1 MCVLAGPSLFDHPTS
16 INIAKTTID
25 KVPNTRHRDRIP
37 SHPHVDFSQ
46 RLHSCCLGFPPLRE
60 LPHHL
65 CIGDDTHRAG
75 THPYTERAGLLERQ
89 GIKQAP
95 KSLAWSDLHK
105 SQDLETNDK
114 TICGSRT
121 RPRGGAEQA
130 SSCKK
135 QFHRPNPRSES
146 ESCITAPVRNAQS
159 TRQASTAFQPPPRR
173 LRYPPGRQR
182 EQCVH
187 SPPRS
192 PSPSLRRSETTA
204 PIVPVLRVLERRGR
218 PFAARI
224 PAVPRR
230 EPLPCL
236 PRLTPLPSPISWQW
250 RPWWYR
256 LVS

>member
-1 MCVLAGPSLFDHPTS
+1 MTESRPIPTS
-16 INIAKTTID
+16 TFRNDSTAAVLDSRLSENYHTTFASAT
-25 KVPNTRHRDRIP
+25 TRTAPHTSIHRT
-37 SHPHVDFSQ
+37 
-46 RLHSCCLGFPPLRE
+46 G
-60 LPHHL
+60 
-65 CIGDDTHRAG
+65 RAFG
-75 THPYTERAGLLERQ
+75 KKRNQTGSK
-89 GIKQAP
+89 G
-95 KSLAWSDLHK
+95 LAWSDLHK

-182 EQCVH
+182 EQCVY

-236 PRLTPLPSPISWQW
+236 PRLTPLPPPPSAGSGGRGGTVLSRENLGAQG
-250 RPWWYR
+250 
-256 LVS
+256 